1 MFEPLNVQPPDTE
14 DRAVLWAWL
23 DDMDKLRRRVLRT
36 PTAES
41 AGWMEAVRAGARLEN
56 QAAAAQLKAI
66 GELFA
71 YRLTQ
76 SAETADWAIDTMEAV
91 AAEVAA
97 GLRISQR
104 RAQTKLRWA
113 RALRERVPKVG
124 ALFAAGEIDF
134 CAFATVVSRTE
145 LITDP
150 EVLAR
155 VDGLVAANLTRWPS
169 LTAGRLAG
177 KVDSLVAQA
186 DRDAVRRRQ
195 ERHVQ
200 REVSFSDDHE
210 GITYLEGGLFTPD
223 ARALQARLSAL
234 AATVCPHDPRSMDER
249 RADALGALAAGADRL
264 GCRCAREDC
273 AAQDRKPS
281 PAVVIHVIAERA
293 TLTGAGSTPASLVEA
308 GALIT
313 PEVLAELALTAK
325 QVPLIHPGCRPPE
338 PGYRPSQQLADF
350 VRCRDLTC
358 RWPGCD
364 VPATRCDVDHTIP
377 YAQGG
382 PTHAG
387 NLKCYCRTHHLVK
400 SFWGWR
406 EKQLADGTLILTSPA
421 GETHVTTPGS
431 ALLFPSL
438 CAAVGGMPSPETDT
452 PPADY
457 CAERTAMMP
466 RRRRT
471 RAQDRATRIATE
483 RRHNRQARTAGD
495 AAYLS
500 HGGLSHGG
508 PAPPDDE
515 PPPF

>member
-1 MFEPLNVQPPDTE
+1 MRIVGGCGTIEHVFEPLNVQPPDTE

-210 GITYLEGGLFTPD
+210 GITYLEGGLFTPMP
-223 ARALQARLSAL
+223 ARCRRD
-234 AATVCPHDPRSMDER
+234 CPRWR
-249 RADALGALAAGADRL
+249 R
-264 GCRCAREDC
+264 RCAR
-273 AAQDRKPS
+273 
-281 PAVVIHVIAERA
+281 
-293 TLTGAGSTPASLVEA
+293 T
-308 GALIT
+308 
-313 PEVLAELALTAK
+313 
-325 QVPLIHPGCRPPE
+325 
-338 PGYRPSQQLADF
+338 
-350 VRCRDLTC
+350 
-358 RWPGCD
+358 
-364 VPATRCDVDHTIP
+364 
-377 YAQGG
+377 
-382 PTHAG
+382 THAVWTSAVPMPWV
-387 NLKCYCRTHHLVK
+387 LWPPVRI
-400 SFWGWR
+400 GW
-406 EKQLADGTLILTSPA
+406 D
-421 GETHVTTPGS
+421 
-431 ALLFPSL
+431 
-438 CAAVGGMPSPETDT
+438 AA
-452 PPADY
+452 AR
-457 CAERTAMMP
+457 ARIAP
-466 RRRRT
+466 RRTVNPPRRWLFT
-471 RAQDRATRIATE
+471 
-483 RRHNRQARTAGD
+483 
-495 AAYLS
+495 S
-500 HGGLSHGG
+500 S
-508 PAPPDDE
+508 PSAPP
-515 PPPF
+515 